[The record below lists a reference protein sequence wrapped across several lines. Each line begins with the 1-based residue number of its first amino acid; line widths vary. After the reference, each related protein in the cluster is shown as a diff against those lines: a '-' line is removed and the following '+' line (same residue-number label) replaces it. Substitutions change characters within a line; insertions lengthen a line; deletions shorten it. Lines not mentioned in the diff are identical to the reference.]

1 MMFLF
6 RVLLAVALAAQLT
19 PTRSVRVTK
28 ETAQLHGGAAP
39 EEVFQKKQAAQK
51 KAEAQAALC
60 DVKTQS
66 RRCAQDSK
74 DRKKE
79 LQRLQRLEGASVNS
93 ALEEL

>member
-39 EEVFQKKQAAQK
+39 EAGNRHWKSSKKKQR
-51 KAEAQAALC
+51 
-60 DVKTQS
+60 KT
-66 RRCAQDSK
+66 K
-74 DRKKE
+74 VTNK
-79 LQRLQRLEGASVNS
+79 
-93 ALEEL
+93 